1 MNEMNEWQSIET
13 APKDGS
19 DILTCARFGGISVRY
34 WGVGDDDEMA
44 WQPRIRGCF
53 PTHWMPLPKPPEK

>member
-1 MNEMNEWQSIET
+1 MNLIES

-19 DILTCARFGGISVRY
+19 EILTYHGSGFSVRY
-34 WGVGDDDEMA
+34 WGEGDDGDDA

-53 PTHWMPLPKPPEK
+53 PTHWQPLPDKPQES